1 MTTISIQE
9 KAIEAIIIL
18 NAALTNL
25 RLYPP
30 TSAMIGNSVN
40 SAYSILQAVIEQEGS
55 MVFAESERNLIVSG
69 QALDEKDQKKPQ
81 VTAFIQLMLKQGI
94 KSISFEKGLEKSD
107 ILGFLEIVNKKPED
121 LRKEGGVQKAL
132 SAKGTKNILLDQ
144 KLYVAMDKDQRIVA
158 AKDIKD
164 TEPAS
169 VEERRSGEDRRKDD
183 GLDYLAKG
191 GVERRDQEQ
200 REKHLLEIKNGINSI
215 LKGEDKAFADKQIM
229 QALPPTVLDLVSHG
243 KGKIAEAI
251 INRLGKGLLNEKEEI
266 RAELAAAL
274 ARIGIRLIQDKRMD
288 EMVKASRNLTEW
300 IKFETEMPPAYKH
313 ICDQLKSS
321 SQYLI
326 LNQRFSEAKKLLE
339 PFYLIHSGKIEKNE
353 HIHALSGDVL
363 NAVAS
368 DETLDLLLHE
378 IQAGGKG
385 PGAKTVVDIL
395 IMLGSSSAAAK
406 EALNKVKKGRA
417 GKVKAGLP
425 EEKKAGPGKTIEKMA
440 PADDEFS
447 NQMRLVDQHVE
458 KNDTGAATKLMFD
471 MIVKYSKEKDFEKAD
486 TLRDRLME
494 VNPMA
499 LTEIVK
505 AGEIIDEAKSA
516 SIDQAHLET
525 WAALYKILTQEETTT
540 LFFAMKSAVFDAKHY
555 IFRQGE
561 LDSRLYFISKGQ
573 LHLVF
578 NQGDEEI
585 LIKELNPGDVMG
597 EETFFNLTLCTS
609 SAITVSEV
617 ELYYLEKDI
626 LTKWEKRALGIE
638 SKLRDYCLK
647 LPKISKLLKEKGL
660 DRRSHKRIEVMSKV
674 SIQPLDASDSPVGQS
689 VVGTLADISQGGLSF
704 YIKIPKENIHKM
716 FMEQRLNMKFTL
728 MTEGSQHKIDQ
739 NGTIVAAISH
749 FYEYSIHVRLDK
761 ILDEGLIE
769 GIQTSPGSGEESI
782 EIFIDSSG

>member
-1 MTTISIQE
+1 MTTPSIQE
-9 KAIEAIIIL
+9 KAVEAIIIL

-55 MVFAESERNLIVSG
+55 MVFAESERNLIISG

-81 VTAFIQLMLKQGI
+81 VAAFIQLMLKQGI
-94 KSISFEKGLEKSD
+94 KSIAFEKGLEKSD
-107 ILGFLEIVNKKPED
+107 ILGFLEVISKKPED

-132 SAKGTKNILLDQ
+132 SAKATKNILLDQ
-144 KLYVAMDKDQRIVA
+144 KLYVAVDKDQRIVA
-158 AKDIKD
+158 AKDVKD
-164 TEPAS
+164 EGS
-169 VEERRSGEDRRKDD
+169 SGKDERRSGEDRRKND

-191 GVERRDQEQ
+191 GVERRNQEQ
-200 REKHLLEIKNGINSI
+200 REKDLLEIKNGINSI
-215 LKGEDKAFADKQIM
+215 LKGEDKAFANKRVM
-229 QALPPTVLDLVSHG
+229 QALSPTVLDLISHG
-243 KGKIAEAI
+243 KEKIAQAI
-251 INRLGKGLLNEKEEI
+251 INRLGKGLLNEKEGI

-274 ARIGIRLIQDKRMD
+274 ARIGIRLISDKRMD
-288 EMVKASRNLTEW
+288 EMVKTLHNLTEW
-300 IKFETEMPPAYKH
+300 IKFETAIPSAYKH
-313 ICDQLKSS
+313 ICDQLKNT

-326 LNQRFSEAKKLLE
+326 SNHRFGEAKKVLE
-339 PFYLIHSGKIEKNE
+339 PFYLIHSGKIEKDE
-353 HIHALSGDVL
+353 HIRALSGSVL
-363 NAVAS
+363 KGIAS
-368 DETLDLLLHE
+368 DEVLDVL
-378 IQAGGKG
+378 IQKCKAGTKR
-385 PGAKTVVDIL
+385 PGEKSVIDIL
-395 IMLGSSSAAAK
+395 TMLSSSSSGAK
-406 EALNKVKKGRA
+406 EALDNIKKEQAVEEETG
-417 GKVKAGLP
+417 P
-425 EEKKAGPGKTIEKMA
+425 PEKKEAGPAVAVEKVEA
-440 PADDEFS
+440 EDDEYS
-447 NQMRLVDQHVE
+447 YQIRLVDQHVE
-458 KNDTGAATKLMFD
+458 KNDTGAATKLLFD

-525 WAALYKILTQEETTT
+525 WAALYKTLTQEETTT
-540 LFFAMKSAVFDAKHY
+540 LFFAMKPAAFDAKHY
-555 IFRQGE
+555 VFRQGE
-561 LDSRLYFISKGQ
+561 RDSRLYFIGKGQ

-578 NQGDEEI
+578 NKGDEEI

-609 SAITVSEV
+609 SAVTVSEV
-617 ELYYLEKDI
+617 ELYFLENDI
-626 LTKWEKRALGIE
+626 LAKWEKRALGIE
-638 SKLRDYCLK
+638 SKIHDYCLK

-660 DRRSHKRIEVMSKV
+660 ERRSYKRVEVTSKV
-674 SIQPLDASDSPVGQS
+674 SIQPLDSSDSPAGQS
-689 VVGTLADISQGGLSF
+689 VMGTLADVSQGGISF
-704 YIKIPKENIHKM
+704 YIKIPKENIHKI

-739 NGTIVAAISH
+739 NGSVVAAISH

-769 GIQTSPGSGEESI
+769 GIQTAPGSGEESI
-782 EIFIDSSG
+782 EIFIDS